1 MNSIPVLW
9 LDSVNC
15 YEISLTGGAD
25 PVFDSVG
32 QVDKNRISIIGHPGG
47 DIGTRIFMLSA
58 MQTPNT
64 PINIGKSELLG
75 KVG

>member
-1 MNSIPVLW
+1 MNSIPALW
-9 LDSVNC
+9 LSSVSC

-32 QVDKNRISIIGHPGG
+32 KVDNNRISIIGHPGG
-47 DIGTRIFMLSA
+47 DIGTRTFMLSA

-64 PINIGKSELLG
+64 LINIGKSELMG